1 MLAIIADLVSLP
13 TTRRMER
20 GGGGGGYCKGIQLKE
35 VIDPFVYH
43 CAHGQIMS

>member
-20 GGGGGGYCKGIQLKE
+20 GGGGVGRESKRTVKG
-35 VIDPFVYH
+35 F
-43 CAHGQIMS
+43 S